1 MENKTSWGEI
11 RKVVTKDTIPGSM
24 GELKKIAEGV
34 EIYVTLRPFL
44 NDIDESII
52 AFNNDEVVRTALL
65 NRQLIKDIRKA
76 TGWI

>member
-34 EIYVTLRPFL
+34 EIYIALRPFL
-44 NDIDESII
+44 NDIDESIKT
-52 AFNNDEVVRTALL
+52 FNNDEVVRNALV
-65 NRQLIKDIRKA
+65 NRQFIKDVRDA
-76 TGWI
+76 TEWI